1 MREFDRRG
9 GGFSGEQQTGETHGE
24 TTTRPDRAADSVW
37 RGGRRAGAKE
47 DRWRRR
53 RISELITTVIM

>member
-24 TTTRPDRAADSVW
+24 TTTRPDRASDSVW
-37 RGGRRAGAKE
+37 RGGKE
-47 DRWRRR
+47 GRSKGGQMEEEED
-53 RISELITTVIM
+53 I